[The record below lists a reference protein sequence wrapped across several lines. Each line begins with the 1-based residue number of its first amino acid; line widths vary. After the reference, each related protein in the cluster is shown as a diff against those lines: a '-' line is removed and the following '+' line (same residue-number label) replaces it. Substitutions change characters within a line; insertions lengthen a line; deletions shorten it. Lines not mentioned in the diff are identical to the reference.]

1 MYSYQNIGSVQQHQH
16 MRLRL
21 VNVKIVSLGKTLCLH
36 NIDLTSFILKSTYQK
51 PIIKRERTNI
61 TSFTERVCCKN
72 HFATVALCQL
82 SNITQILDHF

>member
-1 MYSYQNIGSVQQHQH
+1 

-21 VNVKIVSLGKTLCLH
+21 VNAKIVSLGKTLCLH

-61 TSFTERVCCKN
+61 TSFKERVCIEN

-82 SNITQILDHF
+82 TNITQVSDRPNFRFGRTSAELSDNE

>member
-61 TSFTERVCCKN
+61 F
-72 HFATVALCQL
+72 
-82 SNITQILDHF
+82 

>member
-21 VNVKIVSLGKTLCLH
+21 VNAKIVSLGKTLCLH

-61 TSFTERVCCKN
+61 TSFKERVCIKN
-72 HFATVALCQL
+72 HFTKVALCQL
-82 SNITQILDHF
+82 SNISQILDHF

>member
-16 MRLRL
+16 MRLRF
-21 VNVKIVSLGKTLCLH
+21 VNAKIVSLGKTLCLH

-61 TSFTERVCCKN
+61 TSFKERVCVKN

-82 SNITQILDHF
+82 SNITQILEHF